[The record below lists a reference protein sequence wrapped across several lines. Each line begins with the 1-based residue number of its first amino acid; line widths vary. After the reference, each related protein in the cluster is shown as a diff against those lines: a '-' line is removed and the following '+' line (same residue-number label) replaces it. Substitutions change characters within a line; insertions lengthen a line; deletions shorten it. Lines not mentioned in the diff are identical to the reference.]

1 MSNRRSTI
9 YGLRRSAGL
18 AALLSLKLAAGLAFA
33 QQAPPRDPAEP
44 PPGKPQVKS
53 LPRPASAIRRHSI
66 DEKSMRTLIHSLV
79 SCGTRLTLSS
89 WSDPQRGIGCGRD
102 GIGASMIDMAEVS
115 GGRV

>member
-53 LPRPASAIRRHSI
+53 LPRPASAIRRQSI
-66 DEKSMRTLIHSLV
+66 DEKSRSEEHTSELQSHSDLV
-79 SCGTRLTLSS
+79 CRLLLEKKKK
-89 WSDPQRGIGCGRD
+89 QKRHQQINRRG
-102 GIGASMIDMAEVS
+102 E
-115 GGRV
+115 